1 MSDGQAAG
9 MDTGTGKV
17 VKRNRER
24 ERELKRYSEL
34 DGGYG
39 SRKKFNTYFG
49 TKWKKWRE
57 DNDSKNVCTDTCV
70 YI

>member
-49 TKWKKWRE
+49 TKWKK
-57 DNDSKNVCTDTCV
+57 
-70 YI
+70 